1 MSRETEKVFLEFQ
14 KFLDE
19 HGRENMSEDDIDVL
33 AKLFFEQYN
42 DNLPEPVTPETAETA
57 EDWLELAEDAE
68 SDAETR
74 QFAKKALKQDPD
86 NLDAV
91 RILIQYSEDD
101 EVDQLHALKQA
112 VEKGTE
118 LMKQKGY
125 MEDDVIGDFWGVLET
140 RSYMRLRR
148 AYVDALTDLNM
159 LGRAAEECQD
169 MLRLC
174 VGDNLGIRYTLMHL
188 YAAMEREEEAL
199 ALHQQFD
206 GYDET
211 QMLLPLSVLYY
222 KRENFDKALW
232 YLKKLE
238 KANPDT
244 RKFFQSMKNGTVNKL
259 YSEKSEIS
267 YRPGT
272 LDEFLIVFYDEAFLY
287 TEIPEYFD
295 WGHKMLRKRK

>member
-74 QFAKKALKQDPD
+74 QFAKKALKLDPD

-101 EVDQLHALKQA
+101 EVDQLHALKRA

-140 RSYMRLRR
+140 RPYMRLRR

-174 VGDNLGIRYTLMHL
+174 EGDNLGIRYTLMHL

-199 ALHQQFD
+199 ELHQQFD

-211 QMLLPLSVLYY
+211 QMLLPLSILYY
-222 KRENFDKALW
+222 KKENFDKALW

-259 YSEKSEIS
+259 FSEKSEIS

-272 LDEFLIVFYDEAFLY
+272 LDEFLIVIYDEAFLY